1 MYYTYA
7 QKTLPSLILSFL
19 LFSGHS
25 YAIEKNKK
33 ENLPIEDLQ
42 RFSAVIE
49 SIRHYYVNP
58 IEDKQLFESA
68 IHGML
73 SGLDPHSAFLD
84 PEDFQD
90 LKVSTSGKF
99 GGLGIEVTMEDGF
112 IRVISPID
120 DTPAKKAGIL
130 PGDMIIRLDDTP
142 IKGLSLKKAVEL
154 MRGVPGS
161 KIMLTILRKQESKP
175 LKISV
180 ARDIIRVKSVKTKIL
195 DNYYGY
201 VRLSQFQ
208 SSTGEDLLSSLKK
221 LREEAKESNLKGLIL
236 DLRNNPGGILESSV
250 KVADAFLDRKKLKYD
265 GLIVYTQGRLP
276 KSELKERAHD
286 GDLLNGAPIVVLI
299 NGGSASASEIVAGAL
314 QDHGRA
320 VVMGTRS
327 FGKGSVQTVLPLKD
341 NYGLKLTT
349 ALYYT
354 PSGRS
359 IQAKGISPDIVVEDL
374 KMPSKKEDDLYQ
386 LMGLKEKD
394 LKGHLDVP
402 KLGGTPEKV
411 TPTEEPAPVDIL
423 LPNEPNKENLK
434 ENNKDSSSET
444 KLLKKEESTDDDYQ
458 INEALNLLKAL
469 AIVKPIQ

>member
-1 MYYTYA
+1 
-7 QKTLPSLILSFL
+7 
-19 LFSGHS
+19 
-25 YAIEKNKK
+25 
-33 ENLPIEDLQ
+33 
-42 RFSAVIE
+42 
-49 SIRHYYVNP
+49 
-58 IEDKQLFESA
+58 
-68 IHGML
+68 
-73 SGLDPHSAFLD
+73 
-84 PEDFQD
+84 
-90 LKVSTSGKF
+90 
-99 GGLGIEVTMEDGF
+99 
-112 IRVISPID
+112 
-120 DTPAKKAGIL
+120 
-130 PGDMIIRLDDTP
+130 
-142 IKGLSLKKAVEL
+142 
-154 MRGVPGS
+154 
-161 KIMLTILRKQESKP
+161 
-175 LKISV
+175 
-180 ARDIIRVKSVKTKIL
+180 
-195 DNYYGY
+195 
-201 VRLSQFQ
+201 
-208 SSTGEDLLSSLKK
+208 
-221 LREEAKESNLKGLIL
+221 
-236 DLRNNPGGILESSV
+236 
-250 KVADAFLDRKKLKYD
+250 VADAFLDRKKLKYD

>member
-1 MYYTYA
+1 MYHNA
-7 QKTLPSLILSFL
+7 QKKLPSLILGFL
-19 LFSGHS
+19 LFSS
-25 YAIEKNKK
+25 PLCAAEKSKK
-33 ENLPIEDLQ
+33 ETLPLEDLQ

-49 SIRHYYVNP
+49 SIRNYYVNP

-73 SGLDPHSAFLD
+73 SGLDPHSAFLE

-120 DTPAKKAGIL
+120 DTPAQKAGIL
-130 PGDMIIRLDDTP
+130 AGDMIIRLDETP
-142 IKGLSLKKAVEL
+142 IKGLSLRKAVEL
-154 MRGVPGS
+154 MRGAPGS
-161 KIMLTILRKQESKP
+161 KIILTILRKNENKP

-180 ARDIIRVKSVKTKIL
+180 ARDIIRVKSVKSKIL
-195 DNYYGY
+195 DESYGY

-208 SSTGEDLLSSLKK
+208 SSTGEDLVDALKK
-221 LREEAKESNLKGLIL
+221 LHPEGKDKALKGLIL
-236 DLRNNPGGILESSV
+236 DLRNNPGGILESSI
-250 KVADAFLDRKKLKYD
+250 KVADAFLDRKKLKHD

-286 GDLLNGAPIVVLI
+286 GDMLNGAPIVVLI

-320 VVMGTRS
+320 VVMGTQS

-354 PSGRS
+354 PNGRS

-374 KMPSKKEDDLYQ
+374 KMPGKKEDDIAQ

-394 LKGHLDVP
+394 LKGHLDA
-402 KLGGTPEKV
+402 KKQNNGS
-411 TPTEEPAPVDIL
+411 
-423 LPNEPNKENLK
+423 NEPLVPENTAPASTPPGADELNNNNNYKE
-434 ENNKDSSSET
+434 SSPEA
-444 KLLKKEESTDDDYQ
+444 KLLKKEDSTENDYQ

-469 AIVKPIQ
+469 AIVKPVQ

>member
-236 DLRNNPGGILESSV
+236 DLRNNPGGYFRI
-250 KVADAFLDRKKLKYD
+250 FC
-265 GLIVYTQGRLP
+265 Q
-276 KSELKERAHD
+276 
-286 GDLLNGAPIVVLI
+286 
-299 NGGSASASEIVAGAL
+299 
-314 QDHGRA
+314 
-320 VVMGTRS
+320 
-327 FGKGSVQTVLPLKD
+327 
-341 NYGLKLTT
+341 
-349 ALYYT
+349 
-354 PSGRS
+354 SGRCLFRP
-359 IQAKGISPDIVVEDL
+359 Q
-374 KMPSKKEDDLYQ
+374 
-386 LMGLKEKD
+386 
-394 LKGHLDVP
+394 
-402 KLGGTPEKV
+402 
-411 TPTEEPAPVDIL
+411 
-423 LPNEPNKENLK
+423 
-434 ENNKDSSSET
+434 ET
-444 KLLKKEESTDDDYQ
+444 K
-458 INEALNLLKAL
+458 I
-469 AIVKPIQ
+469 